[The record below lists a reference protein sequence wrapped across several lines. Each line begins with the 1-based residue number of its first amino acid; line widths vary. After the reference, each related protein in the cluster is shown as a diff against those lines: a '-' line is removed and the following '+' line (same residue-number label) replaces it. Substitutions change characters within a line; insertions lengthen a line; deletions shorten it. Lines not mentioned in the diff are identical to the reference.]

1 MYLKK
6 NLIFGRLLRSI
17 LISIFIYFS
26 STGSCYSENIINE
39 KYVSL
44 TGFKI
49 NEIHNIDMDTSEI
62 KIKKDNIFKKFYN
75 YLLNSNKEPEI
86 PKKFDF
92 SIVGAP
98 HYASDIEFAVV
109 VVASALY
116 SVKNNKNYSPKS
128 TISLSGDFSTNGYIY
143 TGLNGVVRLKDDKMR
158 INHDF
163 YFYSQTSD
171 FWGIGY
177 EMGRYAPKS
186 KFKRVNGVAKVDF
199 MYNFYDRF
207 YIGPSLKFSYLNAL
221 YFSNISYINGE
232 PKYNFNL
239 GLGASI
245 VYDSR
250 DFAPNAQ
257 SGQFM
262 SFEQLVSPSVF
273 SNSGLFQRSEFFYRY
288 YYKIT
293 EGTVIASEFHL
304 VSVYGDTPWTVL
316 PYMGGSFRMRGY
328 YEGRYRDRNIA
339 EVQVELRQKIFK
351 RNGIVLWLGA
361 GNVFWDYSKFKMSH
375 TLPCFGVGYRW
386 EFKNRINLRMDI
398 GRGIGQTNVVFS
410 IEEAF

>member
-1 MYLKK
+1 MGLEFRRV
-6 NLIFGRLLRSI
+6 LFRS
-17 LISIFIYFS
+17 
-26 STGSCYSENIINE
+26 
-39 KYVSL
+39 
-44 TGFKI
+44 
-49 NEIHNIDMDTSEI
+49 
-62 KIKKDNIFKKFYN
+62 
-75 YLLNSNKEPEI
+75 
-86 PKKFDF
+86 
-92 SIVGAP
+92 
-98 HYASDIEFAVV
+98 
-109 VVASALY
+109 
-116 SVKNNKNYSPKS
+116 
-128 TISLSGDFSTNGYIY
+128 
-143 TGLNGVVRLKDDKMR
+143 
-158 INHDF
+158 
-163 YFYSQTSD
+163 
-171 FWGIGY
+171 
-177 EMGRYAPKS
+177 
-186 KFKRVNGVAKVDF
+186 
-199 MYNFYDRF
+199 
-207 YIGPSLKFSYLNAL
+207 
-221 YFSNISYINGE
+221 ISYINGE

-361 GNVFWDYSKFKMSH
+361 GNVFWDYSKFKM
-375 TLPCFGVGYRW
+375 L
-386 EFKNRINLRMDI
+386 
-398 GRGIGQTNVVFS
+398 
-410 IEEAF
+410 